1 MMLVQRPT
9 TLSGCGK
16 KTEVLAMRQ
25 VTIISK
31 SKVKTLEDLDVL
43 EDSFEDAI
51 IEALEQGYEIE
62 VSITAEFNKAA
73 KS

>member
-1 MMLVQRPT
+1 
-9 TLSGCGK
+9 
-16 KTEVLAMRQ
+16 
-25 VTIISK
+25 
-31 SKVKTLEDLDVL
+31 LEDLDVL